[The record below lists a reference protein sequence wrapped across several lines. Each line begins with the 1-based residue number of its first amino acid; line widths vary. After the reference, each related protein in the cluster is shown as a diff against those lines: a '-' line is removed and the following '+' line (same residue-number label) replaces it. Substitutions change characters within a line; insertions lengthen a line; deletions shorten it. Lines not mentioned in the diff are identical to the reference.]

1 MSNESTVLVLCGA
14 SIGYICQVEHLF
26 KQDVLENRGWDFGI
40 RNVTIP
46 YDCL

>member
-1 MSNESTVLVLCGA
+1 MSNESTVLVLCA
-14 SIGYICQVEHLF
+14 STGYICQVEHLF